1 MRARERVLQL
11 FKHSED
17 IIYTGIGIMLVLTAV
32 LLLVFSATSIVEH
45 LGDQDHVQAA
55 LHVLDRMLLTLMFIE
70 ILYTVRISITSHSL
84 CAEPFLIVGLIAAI
98 RRILVISVEG
108 THMPERFTDH
118 MVESGVL
125 GALILVFVIAI
136 VLLRK
141 NGPTPPGS
149 TEKEP

>member
-32 LLLVFSATSIVEH
+32 LLLVFSATSIAEH
-45 LGDQDHVQAA
+45 IGDRDHVQAA

-108 THMPERFTDH
+108 AHMPERFTDH

-141 NGPTPPGS
+141 NGPTLPGS